1 MYCDVKWISAFFVLF
16 VQPLPGGVMHSYV
29 LSGFAREASAHRATV
44 VDSIPFTHPA
54 HVPALLELLRH
65 QCAINTLLR
74 SCVTSQ
80 GAGTGGRFIYFL
92 TSWHLWKMD
101 ELGQE
106 KWKRVSNQ
114 MLFFF
119 LMVQF
124 VTCTMKS
131 CQSLRPASLWPST
144 DLTATPSLS
153 VSISCKIFNEAQV
166 WL

>member
-1 MYCDVKWISAFFVLF
+1 MNQRFFVLF

-92 TSWHLWKMD
+92 TS
-101 ELGQE
+101 
-106 KWKRVSNQ
+106 
-114 MLFFF
+114 
-119 LMVQF
+119 
-124 VTCTMKS
+124 
-131 CQSLRPASLWPST
+131 
-144 DLTATPSLS
+144 
-153 VSISCKIFNEAQV
+153 
-166 WL
+166 